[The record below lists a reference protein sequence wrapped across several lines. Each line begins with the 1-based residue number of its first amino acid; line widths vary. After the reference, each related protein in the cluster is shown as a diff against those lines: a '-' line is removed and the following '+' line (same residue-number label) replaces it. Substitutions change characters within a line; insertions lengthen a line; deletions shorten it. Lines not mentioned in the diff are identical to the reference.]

1 MEKYVD
7 GAVYLKKNI
16 PDKLLRFFREKNEKF
31 VIADIVG
38 IVVLKK
44 IIYVFLPKNTD
55 ESKINLNHLNILLN
69 TLKKSTNLLTGV
81 GNDNFELEK
90 SDLTKTI
97 EWLIND
103 FNNNGVYKV
112 VEKDLYSGEG
122 GKIQWDKTLKKEVPL
137 YANENLIFMD
147 FVRKKKKISDSVI
160 TQIHKHVLN
169 NLSQN
174 YGKFFN
180 FNFSEVLNFRLSLTE
195 INNILMKQLKVARN
209 ERKKN
214 LILNLYNYLNL
225 TSSENSEFYYVTRDF
240 HVIFESALKSVM
252 NHKKELKKYVPK
264 AKWNLRIR
272 NVEYSSKNTQIPD
285 VLVVRKEFIDIYDAK
300 YYSLIDFVERK
311 GNKTTPLDWYSVGNQ
326 FLYDFTFP
334 YEKIGYNPGTNN
346 FVFPGYPIT
355 NFIKDIGDVS
365 LSINGLS
372 KKINVKLI
380 DTFDLLNKAFLSV

>member
-1 MEKYVD
+1 M
-7 GAVYLKKNI
+7 
-16 PDKLLRFFREKNEKF
+16 
-31 VIADIVG
+31 
-38 IVVLKK
+38 
-44 IIYVFLPKNTD
+44 
-55 ESKINLNHLNILLN
+55 NLNHLNILLN

-195 INNILMKQLKVARN
+195 INNILMKQLKVERN

-300 YYSLIDFVERK
+300 YYSLIDFVK
-311 GNKTTPLDWYSVGNQ
+311 
-326 FLYDFTFP
+326 
-334 YEKIGYNPGTNN
+334 EKE
-346 FVFPGYPIT
+346 
-355 NFIKDIGDVS
+355 IK
-365 LSINGLS
+365 
-372 KKINVKLI
+372 
-380 DTFDLLNKAFLSV
+380 LLL